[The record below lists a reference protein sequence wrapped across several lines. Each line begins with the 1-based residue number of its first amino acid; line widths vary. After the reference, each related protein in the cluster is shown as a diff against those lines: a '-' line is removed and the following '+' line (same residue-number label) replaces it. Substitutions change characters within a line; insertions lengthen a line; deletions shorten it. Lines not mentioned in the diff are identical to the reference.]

1 MFTVSLFFT
10 VCLDKDASG
19 KEKIA
24 RLSAREIKMEGEKY
38 KRIMRDIERAE
49 TGESNTE
56 RDGFHKGLDR
66 AGCRRL
72 KWWRYFTLK

>member
-49 TGESNTE
+49 TGESTQREMGFIKALTE
-56 RDGFHKGLDR
+56 LDVDG
-66 AGCRRL
+66 
-72 KWWRYFTLK
+72 